1 MRQRSFRS
9 TVSGRARR
17 CPAVVSRGAQA
28 GNADAHAT
36 MEATTAMRRVWMP
49 LFGFCAMVVSGAAS
63 AQMQPLADCT
73 SLSIHLTGIPE
84 AAGARCQGDEDRAN
98 ELIDA
103 SGPDRVFVIRHQSS
117 GGHDYLR
124 REEVT
129 DIVKKLTAAATL
141 DSLSERLKF
150 EHFFYFISGHGK
162 QRNTGAPLFALRF
175 CGKRRQPPADSF

>member
-1 MRQRSFRS
+1 
-9 TVSGRARR
+9 
-17 CPAVVSRGAQA
+17 
-28 GNADAHAT
+28 
-36 MEATTAMRRVWMP
+36 MRRAW
-49 LFGFCAMVVSGAAS
+49 VVLLGLSGLVAS
-63 AQMQPLADCT
+63 APAPPQMQPLADCA

-84 AAGARCQGDEDRAN
+84 AAGARCQGDEARAN

-141 DSLSERLKF
+141 DSLSER
-150 EHFFYFISGHGK
+150 
-162 QRNTGAPLFALRF
+162 
-175 CGKRRQPPADSF
+175 

>member
-1 MRQRSFRS
+1 
-9 TVSGRARR
+9 
-17 CPAVVSRGAQA
+17 
-28 GNADAHAT
+28 

-63 AQMQPLADCT
+63 AQMQSLADCT

-150 EHFFYFISGHGK
+150 EHFDIARYRAAANAASRPAGCFAFVSYAGHVAQTTGYRHAIIGSYCDLTGKEPDAARIVQLLRAIS
-162 QRNTGAPLFALRF
+162 
-175 CGKRRQPPADSF
+175 ADFW